1 MKNLAIFLIVF
12 SAFMLTACEKAPD
25 EKAGSEVTE
34 SATPAPAA
42 GEAAMEAAPE
52 SGEAAMEPA
61 PESGEAAMEKAP
73 DAGETAGTAEESG
86 ADMAGDAAK

>member
-12 SAFMLTACEKAPD
+12 SAFMVSACEKAPD

-42 GEAAMEAAPE
+42 
-52 SGEAAMEPA
+52 GEAAMEPA